1 MDKKSH
7 FKSYIK
13 GIFTRK
19 KAVQFLI
26 SDVLGN
32 FIGFAAGFFTS
43 SMFTHYV
50 TEKKSI
56 NNLFGLLKRKQYEV
70 NDTPG
75 WLHWLISLLI
85 GFLVMETFRYV
96 FYEKNYL
103 IIWNRMK
110 GSENKPAGKD

>member
-1 MDKKSH
+1 MENQSH
-7 FKSYIK
+7 FKTYIK
-13 GIFTRK
+13 GIFTRQK
-19 KAVQFLI
+19 IVQFLI

-56 NNLFGLLKRKQYEV
+56 NNLFGLMKRKQYEV

-75 WLHWLISLLI
+75 WLHWLISILI
-85 GFLVMETFRYV
+85 GFLVMETFRYI

-103 IIWNRMK
+103 VIWGRIK
-110 GSENKPAGKD
+110 GIGSKPVKED